1 MNKEISSTN
10 FYQVKV
16 FLDNEL
22 MLEKTVKSKTPRNA
36 ITNVLTNI
44 YKGDVD
50 KVEIEKIKTLDK
62 KTEVIEILAEVH
74 QLG

>member
-1 MNKEISSTN
+1 
-10 FYQVKV
+10 
-16 FLDNEL
+16 

-50 KVEIEKIKTLDK
+50 KVEIEIIKTHDK
-62 KTEVIEILAEVH
+62 KIGVIEIVAEVH